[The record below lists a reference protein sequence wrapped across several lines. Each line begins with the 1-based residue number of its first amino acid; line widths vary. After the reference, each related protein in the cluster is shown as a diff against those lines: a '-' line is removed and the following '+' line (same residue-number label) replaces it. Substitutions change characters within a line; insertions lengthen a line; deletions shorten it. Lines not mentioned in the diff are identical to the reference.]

1 MYYNWLQIQVE
12 LLPSFIDMTNN
23 GDVSSN
29 NGLEDIWILKVDFE
43 QKFSDLN
50 SYNIIN
56 ESIEITNLLGQKG
69 LNNKDV
75 FKISIDENGQIKKH
89 IDIKK

>member
-1 MYYNWLQIQVE
+1 
-12 LLPSFIDMTNN
+12 MTNN
-23 GDVSSN
+23 GDISSN

>member
-1 MYYNWLQIQVE
+1 M
-12 LLPSFIDMTNN
+12 
-23 GDVSSN
+23 
-29 NGLEDIWILKVDFE
+29 DFE
-43 QKFSDLN
+43 QNFSDLN

>member
-1 MYYNWLQIQVE
+1 MK
-12 LLPSFIDMTNN
+12 NN
-23 GDVSSN
+23 GDISSN